1 MKRIL
6 LLSIILSI
14 TAFNLYAIDYY
25 VATNG
30 NDNADGLTLST
41 PFLTIQKAADIVQP
55 GDVVNVRAGVYREMV
70 DMKQNNVIY
79 RAYNGELVTI
89 NGTDILLNWQLNAGT
104 TYQTTMDW
112 NTSVKWGTNQ
122 LFLDKKMIDWV
133 RWPQQTASDIV
144 LPTNA
149 NADDVT
155 VSGKFFTL
163 IDNDFNE
170 PDGRWVGAQIWVN
183 LSNIGFDGMGWTG
196 RITATN
202 KAAHTITV
210 NFRDNPRVGNQPWN
224 VGENTEYYLF
234 DPTLAGITATGGVD
248 AILKNGQ
255 WYKNGSTVYV
265 KTPNGLSPNQTSQG
279 TNVVEAKRRH
289 FAFYPSVTKS
299 GYTIKN
305 FDLFG
310 CSITTDNNPLV
321 GRDVILEAANN
332 IIIENINAKY
342 ISHQTDMMGNW
353 QDQHYSWSGLVL
365 RGRNNILRNCNIQFS
380 ATSAVSVSGFGN
392 KVLNNII
399 ANTNYMCSNSG
410 SLNTGFIC
418 KDAEIAYNTIYN
430 TTLMGINFK
439 YSQNSDINTPNLYR
453 IHHNTLYNFMRRS
466 GDSGAIDMV
475 GQDGMWIRVDHNT
488 MYSTLP
494 YRFGGMV
501 HGIYFDY
508 GGGPNIDQGHYTADH
523 NIVYNVP
530 APMLLNQMDYVNIF
544 NNVLISN
551 ENKFPIEG
559 SNAGKFNYIYNNIFS
574 KPLNVNNLNE
584 AIISNNIVNASGAV
598 LNSLFVDAAN
608 GNFKLKSTASNA
620 INKGISVGVYD
631 TNVIDGMPDI
641 GAIEYNSALPVTLS
655 NFSGKTTIAG
665 NQLKWTTKSESNNE
679 GFAILR
685 SVNNGI
691 DFHQIGFVPSQSP
704 NGNSTQTYNYTWLD
718 SELPAKALYKLQQTD
733 FNGQTIPSNIVFLE
747 SEIANPINVF
757 PNPFYDEVNVSLGT
771 ENNSLLTYN
780 LINANGVT
788 IFNKAL
794 KGQKNVLIALQNK
807 PQGWYI
813 LNVLDDKGRILLSR
827 KILKK

>member
-6 LLSIILSI
+6 LLNFILSI

-30 NDNADGLTLST
+30 NDNADGLTLSS
-41 PFLTIQKAADIVQP
+41 PFLTIQKAADVVQP
-55 GDVVNVRAGVYREMV
+55 GDIVNVRAGVYREMV
-70 DMKQNNVIY
+70 NMKQNNVIY
-79 RAYNGELVTI
+79 QAYNGELVTI
-89 NGTDILLNWQLNAGT
+89 NGSDVLLNWQLTQGA

-112 NTSVKWGTNQ
+112 NVSLKWGTNQ
-122 LFLDKKMIDWV
+122 LFLDQKMIDWV

-149 NADDVT
+149 RANDVT
-155 VSGKFFTL
+155 VNGNFFTI
-163 IDNDFNE
+163 IDRNFNE

-183 LSNIGFDGMGWTG
+183 LSNLGFDGQGWTG

-202 KAAHTITV
+202 RAAHSITV
-210 NFRDNPRVGNQPWN
+210 NFREAPRLGNQAWN

-234 DPTLAGITATGGVD
+234 DPTFAGITATGGVD

-255 WYKNGSTVYV
+255 WYKSGNTIYV
-265 KTPNGLSPNQTSQG
+265 KATNGLAPNQTGEG

-289 FAFYPSVTKS
+289 FAFYPSTTRS

-310 CSITTDNNPLV
+310 CSITTDNNPLS
-321 GRDVILEAANN
+321 GRDLVLEAANN

-342 ISHQTDMMGNW
+342 ISHQTDMSGNW
-353 QDQHYSWSGLVL
+353 QDQHYNWSGLVL
-365 RGRNNILRNCNIQFS
+365 RGRNNILRNCNIQYA

-392 KVLNNII
+392 KVLNNTI
-399 ANTNYMCSNSG
+399 AHTNYMCSNSG

-430 TTLMGINFK
+430 TTMMGINYK
-439 YSQNSDINTPNLYR
+439 YSENSDINTPHIYR

-475 GQDGMWIRVDHNT
+475 GQDGKWIRVDHNI

-494 YRFGGMV
+494 YQFGGMV

-508 GGGPNIDQGHYTADH
+508 GGGPNIDIGHYTADH
-523 NIVYNVP
+523 NIVYDIP
-530 APMLLNQMDYVNIF
+530 SPMLVNSMKYVNIF
-544 NNVLISN
+544 NNVLIST
-551 ENKFPIEG
+551 ERHPIEG
-559 SNAGKFNYIYNNIFS
+559 GNAGIACYIQNNIFS
-574 KPLNVNNLNE
+574 EPLNRNFMNE
-584 AIISNNIVNASGAV
+584 AVITNNIFNASGPV

-608 GNFKLKSTASNA
+608 GNFKLKSTASDA
-620 INKGISVGVYD
+620 IDKGISVGVFD
-631 TNVIDGMPDI
+631 TNVIDGKPDI
-641 GAIEYNSALPVTLS
+641 GAIEYTSVLPVTLS

-665 NQLKWTTKSESNNE
+665 NQLKWTTQSESNNE

-685 SVNNGI
+685 SVNNGL
-691 DFHQIGFVPSQSP
+691 DFHQIAFVPSKSP

-718 SELPAKALYKLQQTD
+718 SELPAKAVYKLHQTD
-733 FNGQTIPSNIVFLE
+733 FNGVPTSSHLVFLQ
-747 SEIANPINVF
+747 SEIGTPINVF
-757 PNPFYDEVNVSLGT
+757 PNPFYNEVNVSLGA
-771 ENNSLLTYN
+771 ENTGLLTYN
-780 LINANGVT
+780 LTNANGVT
-788 IFNKAL
+788 IFSKTL

-807 PQGWYI
+807 PEGWYI
-813 LNVLDDKGRILLSR
+813 LNVLDDKGKTLLSR